1 MQWWPWVAC
10 LVLGCAT
17 ARTQKPD
24 FAGAERAR
32 IAELEL
38 ARDTRDGALISRAR
52 IHADPSVR
60 ARALVALGR
69 IQDLDTAPTVAEAL
83 ADPVPSVRTAAAF
96 AAGELALAWEPVPD
110 VVRQKLAQALL
121 IAEAKEGDAAA
132 QLAELEALGRVRTPE
147 SLQRLSERLVLRTE
161 ESPGRATR
169 AALSLGVALRAKA
182 PAPDSALPRL
192 ERLAGSYLPGT
203 RWAAIYA
210 LGQLKFSEARAAL
223 LNALGDSDPEV
234 RAVALKGLAEMV
246 QPEDLEALR
255 PGLKDDDGRVV
266 AEAVRTLIKASE
278 KCPPGPCPPLEAL
291 ADLGPRI
298 DAVGPGTMGQLAPP
312 LLALAQSQVPEGGRR
327 FLTDFRARLRV
338 AQASAGEPLRAPLG
352 WLDCRLAAAQDRQRG
367 WLDEVRGCG
376 GGLVP
381 QVRQFRVG
389 LDSVVQSPR
398 LPDAFV
404 REAWLPLLRHESPS
418 VRAAAVQVATAAK
431 KPELARDVQPLL
443 HDDDAVVRAA
453 AVEALGTLGDKASAG
468 EILLVAESQHPPSV
482 EVVTNFADALVALR
496 PEGAGP
502 LFRRWLSD
510 PHAHVRQEAA
520 RALTMLEG
528 VPVHA
533 PMVPAR
539 PEDPPAPSV
548 APGTRWRIE
557 TARGPVV
564 IQPLVDEAPHT
575 VAQLSRLAR
584 AGFFR
589 GLTFHRVVPDFVIQG
604 GDPRGDGEG
613 GPGFTL
619 PCEVSNTSYRVSEV
633 SNTSSPPPQAGT
645 TSYRRGTVGMAL
657 AGKDTGGSQFFVALS
672 PQPHLDGR
680 YTVIGTVISGM
691 DALDGLVEGDTLGDW
706 AAITP

>member
-1 MQWWPWVAC
+1 MRSWPWVAC

-17 ARTQKPD
+17 ARPPRPD
-24 FAGAERAR
+24 FAAAERAR

-38 ARDTRDGALISRAR
+38 ARDTRDGALVSRAR

-121 IAEAKEGDAAA
+121 TAEAKESDAAA

-147 SLQRLSERLVLRTE
+147 SLERLSERLVLRTK
-161 ESPGRATR
+161 ESPERATR
-169 AALSLGVALRAKA
+169 AALSLGVAVRAKA
-182 PAPDSALPRL
+182 PAPASAGPRL
-192 ERLAGSYLPGT
+192 EALAGSYLPGT
-203 RWAAIYA
+203 RWAVIYA
-210 LGQLKFSEARAAL
+210 LGQFKVSAARAAL
-223 LNALGDSDPEV
+223 LNALGDSDSEV
-234 RAVALKGLAEMV
+234 RAVALEGLAEVV

-255 PGLKDDDGRVV
+255 PRLKDDDGRVV
-266 AEAVRTLIKASE
+266 AEAVRTLLKAAE
-278 KCPPGPCPPLEAL
+278 KCALGPCPPLEVL

-298 DAVGPGTMGQLAPP
+298 DAVGPGTLGQLAPP

-327 FLTDFRARLRV
+327 FLTDFRSRLRV
-338 AQASAGEPLRAPLG
+338 AQAAAGEPLRAPLD

-367 WLDEVRGCG
+367 WLDEIRGCG
-376 GGLVP
+376 GGRVAE
-381 QVRQFRVG
+381 VRRLRVG
-389 LDSVVQSPR
+389 LDVVAQSPR

-404 REAWLPLLRHESPS
+404 REDWLPLLRHQSPS
-418 VRAAAVQVATAAK
+418 VRASAVQVAKSAR

-443 HDDDAVVRAA
+443 HDDDAVVRGA
-453 AVEALGTLGDKASAG
+453 AVEVLATLGDKASAR
-468 EILLVAESQHPPSV
+468 EIFLIAEGQHPPAV
-482 EVVTNFADALVALR
+482 EVVTSFADALVALR

-502 LFRRWLSD
+502 LLRRWLSD

-520 RALTMLEG
+520 RALTALEG
-528 VPVHA
+528 APVQA

-539 PEDPPAPSV
+539 PEDPPAPPV
-548 APGTRWRIE
+548 AAGTLWRIE
-557 TARGPVV
+557 TARGPVL
-564 IQPLVDEAPHT
+564 IHPLVEEAPHT

-633 SNTSSPPPQAGT
+633 SNTSSLPPRPPT

-657 AGKDTGGSQFFVALS
+657 AGKDTGGSQFFVAMS

-680 YTVIGTVISGM
+680 YTVIGTVILGM
-691 DALDGLVEGDTLGDW
+691 EALDGLVEGDTLGDM
-706 AAITP
+706 AVLTP